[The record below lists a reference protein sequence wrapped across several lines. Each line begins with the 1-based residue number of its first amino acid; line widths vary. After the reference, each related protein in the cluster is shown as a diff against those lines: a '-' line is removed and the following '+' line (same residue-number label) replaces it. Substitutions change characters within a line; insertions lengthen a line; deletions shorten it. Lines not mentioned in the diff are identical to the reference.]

1 MLNNVLLFAG
11 ISTISQQVHGVVSP
25 AGAVVVNGV
34 RQAANGAIKNGAGLA
49 NGYANGLVTGLGGNL
64 QGAANAMTG
73 AANAVTGAANG
84 GLTKAANGF
93 AGMTAVNGFPGLGAP
108 KVAPLKTNAANTR
121 NNIYH
126 GIEQM
131 DTHI

>member
-1 MLNNVLLFAG
+1 M
-11 ISTISQQVHGVVSP
+11 SP
-25 AGAVVVNGV
+25 AGAVVANGV
-34 RQAANGAIKNGAGLA
+34 RHAANGAIKNGAGLA
-49 NGYANGLVTGLGGNL
+49 NGYANGIVAGLGGNL
-64 QGAANAMTG
+64 QGAANA
-73 AANAVTGAANG
+73 VTGAVNGANG

-93 AGMTAVNGFPGLGAP
+93 VGMTTVNGMPGLGAT
-108 KVAPLKTNAANTR
+108 KVGPLITNVANTR